1 MYPDLKGKI
10 ALVTGAS
17 KGIGAAIAL
26 ELAKNGC
33 VVMINFNRS
42 LEDASKVLE
51 EARKYSPQSEIIKC
65 DVSRKEDVESMF
77 QQISQKHKK
86 LDVLVNN
93 AGINKDRTL
102 KNMTYEEWDSVINTN
117 LQSVFYTTKNAL
129 PLLHEKS
136 SVINISS
143 IVGINGNFGQCNYSA
158 SKAAVIGFTKSL
170 ARELGKNKIRVNA
183 IAPGLV
189 ETEMTKDIPFIQRN
203 IMINQIPMKRFGLP
217 EEIAKLA
224 AFLSS
229 EESSYITGEAIR
241 IDGGFNF

>member
-42 LEDASKVLE
+42 LEDARKVLE
-51 EARKYSPQSEIIKC
+51 EARKYTPQSEIIKC
-65 DVSRKEDVESMF
+65 DVSRKEDVENMF

>member
-42 LEDASKVLE
+42 LEDARKVLE
-51 EARKYSPQSEIIKC
+51 EARKYTPQSEIIKC
-65 DVSRKEDVESMF
+65 DVSRKEDVENMF

-229 EESSYITGEAIR
+229 EQSSYITGEAIR

>member
-42 LEDASKVLE
+42 LENARKVLE

-65 DVSRKEDVESMF
+65 DVSRKEDVENMF